1 MKNICFILLLLIAV
15 AGCFSSSN
23 VKESPNSTFSLI
35 SVVTTTAA
43 TTTTTTTTTTNL
55 EITTNSV
62 LTSATIATSAS
73 STTST
78 TVRSPEGKVDP
89 DFEVAIYDPTLAWS
103 GTNLLPDNHVEER
116 PRIVELNMYG
126 EIVWEYVLPDEFKEY
141 TNPGFDVELLEGDT
155 ILFVLPRKGVY
166 EIDRQGNVIWSF
178 PDPKVSHDADR
189 LPNGNTLIAFG
200 NNDRP
205 GDLNAREI
213 DSRGNLVWS
222 WSAKSAF
229 YDQFK
234 DMNDEGWSHT
244 NAVERLSN
252 GNTLVSLR
260 NFDTIVEVN
269 PDGDV
274 VQKISMDSMD
284 NNHDPEQLAN
294 GNILYATHAKPHRAI
309 ELENGTWREVWNY
322 TVKQQSAWP
331 LRDADRLP
339 NGNTLITGST
349 VIIEVTPE
357 GEIAWRL
364 NLKIQPLDKKQSS
377 QLGFYKTQ
385 RIRKT

>member
-1 MKNICFILLLLIAV
+1 L
-15 AGCFSSSN
+15 
-23 VKESPNSTFSLI
+23 
-35 SVVTTTAA
+35 
-43 TTTTTTTTTTNL
+43 
-55 EITTNSV
+55 
-62 LTSATIATSAS
+62 
-73 STTST
+73 
-78 TVRSPEGKVDP
+78 RSPEGRVDP
-89 DFEVAIYDPTLAWS
+89 DFEVVVYDPTLAWG
-103 GTNLLPDNHVEER
+103 GTNLLPDNHVEGR

-126 EIVWEYVLPDEFKEY
+126 EIVWEYVLPDEFREY

-166 EIDRQGNVIWSF
+166 EINRKEEVLWSY
-178 PDPKVSHDADR
+178 PNSDVSHDADR

-205 GDLNAREI
+205 GDLNVKEVDAG
-213 DSRGNLVWS
+213 GNIVWS
-222 WSAKSAF
+222 WSAKNAF
-229 YDQFK
+229 YEQFK
-234 DMNDEGWSHT
+234 GMNEEGWTHT

-269 PDGDV
+269 PDGKII
-274 VQKISMDSMD
+274 QKISMDGMEH
-284 NNHDPEQLAN
+284 NHDPEQLAN
-294 GNILYATHAKPHRAI
+294 GNILYATHAKPQKAI
-309 ELENGTWREVWNY
+309 ELENGTWREVWSY
-322 TVKQQSAWP
+322 AVKQQAAWP

-357 GEIAWRL
+357 GKIVWQLRL
-364 NLKIQPLDKKQSS
+364 KTQFFDKKQSS

-385 RIRKT
+385 RIRKR